1 MFFNNQINK
10 TMENTTKSLEYAYPT
25 SDNAKKF
32 GYYEKG
38 CWSVVIRGEESETV
52 VGERAYSTKAKAVEA
67 FKAIEATTYTWS
79 HKAA

>member
-1 MFFNNQINK
+1 
-10 TMENTTKSLEYAYPT
+10 MEKTTKSLEYAYPT

-38 CWSVVIRGEESETV
+38 CWYVVIRGAESEAV
-52 VGERAYSTKAKAVEA
+52 VGERAFDTKAEAVEA
-67 FKAIEATTYTWS
+67 FNAIKTETYTWS